1 MTSPLIDLAIAPP
14 ALWLVLA
21 LLALGA
27 AGHGL
32 ALLALARTPALPI
45 ALSLAALAQL
55 ALLAAL
61 VGASLRLLEVNDV
74 AAWLPDGAV
83 ETVEAASWLALVLF
97 LVAGYWWRSPGLGV
111 TLPLLA
117 GVLLAVAEA
126 MREAPTARGLAIAAP
141 MRPAYAV
148 VAAAALALAA
158 LGLAGLLAR
167 GLERRSLGEALLD
180 RRVVVGLL
188 TGAAALQA
196 ALLALAGAAWLARP
210 RGAPLWTVQQTWVL
224 ASTLALLLAAEAGW
238 RRRPALP
245 ALATL
250 GAGLLLVSLAVVAG
264 VGLRS

>member
-1 MTSPLIDLAIAPP
+1 
-14 ALWLVLA
+14 VLA
-21 LLALGA
+21 
-27 AGHGL
+27 
-32 ALLALARTPALPI
+32 
-45 ALSLAALAQL
+45 QF

-61 VGASLRLLEVNDV
+61 VGASVRLLEVNDV
-74 AAWLPDGAV
+74 AAWLPGGAAR
-83 ETVEAASWLALVLF
+83 TIEAAGWLALLLF

-111 TLPLLA
+111 TLPLLTGA
-117 GVLLAVAEA
+117 LFVVADG
-126 MREAPTARGLAIAAP
+126 MRGATPSARGLALAP
-141 MRPAYAV
+141 PLQPIYA
-148 VAAAALALAA
+148 VAAATALALAA

-167 GLERRSLGEALLD
+167 GLERRALGEALLG

-196 ALLALAGAAWLARP
+196 GLLALAAAAWLARP
-210 RGAPLWTVQQTWVL
+210 RGAPLWTVQQTWLL

>member
-1 MTSPLIDLAIAPP
+1 MIA
-14 ALWLVLA
+14 V
-21 LLALGA
+21 
-27 AGHGL
+27 
-32 ALLALARTPALPI
+32 
-45 ALSLAALAQL
+45 QL
-55 ALLAAL
+55 
-61 VGASLRLLEVNDV
+61 
-74 AAWLPDGAV
+74 
-83 ETVEAASWLALVLF
+83 
-97 LVAGYWWRSPGLGV
+97 
-111 TLPLLA
+111 
-117 GVLLAVAEA
+117 
-126 MREAPTARGLAIAAP
+126 
-141 MRPAYAV
+141 RPAYAV

-167 GLERRSLGEALLD
+167 GLERQSLGEALLD

-196 ALLALAGAAWLARP
+196 AVLTLAGAAWLARP